1 MILEF
6 QPKKNFLTFNSLWDI
21 MGTMKGVN
29 MDEYETVIK
38 ENVSFDK
45 VPKNLMNDFIDSD
58 TAHYM
63 NTLDSFRDPETDQY
77 PGYDDIQNHPE
88 WKSAKEE
95 VIQFRS
101 FDEFAIILD
110 RRTAKEY
117 CTLQHLVDDWE

>member
-1 MILEF
+1 M
-6 QPKKNFLTFNSLWDI
+6 TFNSIWDI
-21 MGTMKGVN
+21 MGTMKGVS

-45 VPKNLMNDFIDSD
+45 VPKNLMDDFIDSD

-63 NTLDSFRDPETDQY
+63 NTLDSFRDPETFQY

-88 WKSAKEE
+88 WKSAREDM
-95 VIQFRS
+95 IHFRS

-110 RRTAKEY
+110 RRTDKEY